1 MIKEMLLSG
10 TQSLIFDRLLVL
22 VIVQFLYK
30 DMKTMENP
38 NKENI

>member
-1 MIKEMLLSG
+1 MAKEMLLSG

>member
-1 MIKEMLLSG
+1 MVKKMLLSG